1 MRKQKPEQR
10 DNRDLDAKA
19 IDALMTV
26 EKLPPGPE
34 RDAALE
40 KATKLRD
47 AADTYKYLFSSE
59 LQPPK

>member
-10 DNRDLDAKA
+10 DNRNLDAKA
-19 IDALMTV
+19 IEALMAA
-26 EKLPPGPE
+26 EKLPPGPQ